1 MNEEWVIERIEHI
14 RNKKLPSD
22 QQRLL
27 VLLAEKD
34 DKTPKEEQDFKA
46 LVRAEKAVARLEKAA
61 EKVANSK
68 TKVSRILKAE
78 RSAKEK
84 ARTHELIKSAGLLI
98 MAGLVDSATGE
109 PLWDRGELLGAL
121 TSMAEAQIDNEKRNF
136 WREKGNRIIASKTS
150 SAI

>member
-14 RNKKLPSD
+14 RNKKSPSD

-27 VLLAEKD
+27 LLLCEKE

-61 EKVANSK
+61 EKVASSK
-68 TKVSRILKAE
+68 TKVSKILKAE

-109 PLWDRGELLGAL
+109 PLWDRDELLGAL
-121 TSMAEAQIDNEKRNF
+121 TSMAEAQIDPIKRKSWKEN
-136 WREKGNRIIASKTS
+136 GSKLIHDFS
-150 SAI
+150 

>member
-14 RNKKLPSD
+14 RNKKSPSD

-27 VLLAEKD
+27 ILLAEKD

-61 EKVANSK
+61 EKVASSK
-68 TKVSRILKAE
+68 SKVSKILKAE

-84 ARTHELIKSAGLLI
+84 ARTHELIKSALILIEAGMVDSSTGKILIDKDLLI
-98 MAGLVDSATGE
+98 SKLRE
-109 PLWDRGELLGAL
+109 
-121 TSMAEAQIDNEKRNF
+121 IKNETN
-136 WREKGNRIIASKTS
+136 
-150 SAI
+150 

>member
-1 MNEEWVIERIEHI
+1 MNEEWVIERVEHI
-14 RNKKLPSD
+14 RSKKSPSD

-27 VLLAEKD
+27 ILLAEKD

-46 LVRAEKAVARLEKAA
+46 LIRAEKAVARLEKAA
-61 EKVANSK
+61 AKVASSK
-68 TKVSRILKAE
+68 TRVSKILKAE

-121 TSMAEAQIDNEKRNF
+121 TSMAEAQIDPIKRKS
-136 WREKGNRIIASKTS
+136 WKEKGSKLIHDFS
-150 SAI
+150 

>member
-14 RNKKLPSD
+14 RNKKSPSD

-27 VLLAEKD
+27 ILLCEKE

-61 EKVANSK
+61 EKVASSK
-68 TKVSRILKAE
+68 TKVSKILKAE

-98 MAGLVDSATGE
+98 MAGLVDSATGK
-109 PLWDRGELLGAL
+109 PLWDPKELLEDL
-121 TSMAEAQIDNEKRNF
+121 
-136 WREKGNRIIASKTS
+136 SKISKNKFDKSTV
-150 SAI
+150 

>member
-1 MNEEWVIERIEHI
+1 MDDKWLIERIEHI
-14 RNKKLPSD
+14 RNKKSPSD

-27 VLLAEKD
+27 VLLHEKD

-61 EKVANSK
+61 EKVASSK
-68 TKVSRILKAE
+68 TKVSKILKAE
-78 RSAKEK
+78 RSAKDR

-109 PLWDRGELLGAL
+109 PIWDRCELLGAL
-121 TSMAEAQIDNEKRNF
+121 SSMADAKIDEARRKM
-136 WREKGNRIIASKTS
+136 WKEKGLTLLKIDPRSGD
-150 SAI
+150 

>member
-1 MNEEWVIERIEHI
+1 MNDEWVIERIEHI
-14 RNKKLPSD
+14 RNKKSPSD

-61 EKVANSK
+61 EKVASSK
-68 TKVSRILKAE
+68 TKVSKILKAE

-84 ARTHELIKSAGLLI
+84 ARTHELIKSASLLI
-98 MAGLVDSATGE
+98 IAGIVDSQTGK
-109 PLWDRGELLGAL
+109 LI
-121 TSMAEAQIDNEKRNF
+121 IDNEKLLL
-136 WREKGNRIIASKTS
+136 ELKKIPSKEGL
-150 SAI
+150 

>member
-1 MNEEWVIERIEHI
+1 MNDKWLIERIEHI
-14 RNKKLPSD
+14 RNKKSPSD

-27 VLLAEKD
+27 VLLCEKE

-61 EKVANSK
+61 EKVASSK
-68 TKVSRILKAE
+68 TKVSKILKAE

-121 TSMAEAQIDNEKRNF
+121 SSLAEAQIDSPERAIWKN
-136 WREKGNRIIASKTS
+136 KGNVMFGKNFHV
-150 SAI
+150 

>member
-14 RNKKLPSD
+14 RNKKSPSD

-27 VLLAEKD
+27 ILLCEKE

-61 EKVANSK
+61 EKVASSK
-68 TKVSRILKAE
+68 TKVSKILKAE

-109 PLWDRGELLGAL
+109 PLWDRDELLGAL
-121 TSMAEAQIDNEKRNF
+121 TSMAEAQIDPIKRKS
-136 WREKGNRIIASKTS
+136 WKEKGSKLIHDFS
-150 SAI
+150 

>member
-14 RNKKLPSD
+14 RNKKSPSD

-34 DKTPKEEQDFKA
+34 DKTPKEEQDLKA

-61 EKVANSK
+61 EKVASSK
-68 TKVSRILKAE
+68 TKVSKILKAE

-98 MAGLVDSATGE
+98 MAGLVDSATGK
-109 PLWDRGELLGAL
+109 PLWDREELLENL
-121 TSMAEAQIDNEKRNF
+121 
-136 WREKGNRIIASKTS
+136 SKISKNKFDKSTV
-150 SAI
+150 

>member
-1 MNEEWVIERIEHI
+1 MNDKWLIERIEHI
-14 RNKKLPSD
+14 RNKKSPSD

-27 VLLAEKD
+27 ILLCEKE

-61 EKVANSK
+61 EKVASSK
-68 TKVSRILKAE
+68 TKVSKILKAE

-98 MAGLVDSATGE
+98 MAGLVDSTTGKI
-109 PLWDRGELLGAL
+109 LWDPEELLGAL
-121 TSMAEAQIDNEKRNF
+121 SSMSEAQIDLSKKSL
-136 WREKGNRIIASKTS
+136 WKEKGAALLQKRIK
-150 SAI
+150 

>member
-14 RNKKLPSD
+14 RNKKSPSD

-27 VLLAEKD
+27 VLLCEKE

-61 EKVANSK
+61 EKVASSK
-68 TKVSRILKAE
+68 TKVSKILKAE

-109 PLWDRGELLGAL
+109 PLWDRDELLGAL
-121 TSMAEAQIDNEKRNF
+121 TSMAEAQIDPIKRKS
-136 WREKGNRIIASKTS
+136 WKEKGSKLIHDFS
-150 SAI
+150 

>member
-1 MNEEWVIERIEHI
+1 MNEEWVIERIEYI
-14 RNKKLPSD
+14 RNKKSPSD

-61 EKVANSK
+61 EKVASSK
-68 TKVSRILKAE
+68 SKVSKILKAE

-84 ARTHELIKSAGLLI
+84 ARTHELIKSALILIEAGMVDSSTGKILIDKDLLI
-98 MAGLVDSATGE
+98 SKLRE
-109 PLWDRGELLGAL
+109 
-121 TSMAEAQIDNEKRNF
+121 IKNETN
-136 WREKGNRIIASKTS
+136 
-150 SAI
+150 

>member
-14 RNKKLPSD
+14 RNKKSPSD

-34 DKTPKEEQDFKA
+34 DKTPKEDQDFKA

-61 EKVANSK
+61 EKVASSK
-68 TKVSRILKAE
+68 SKVSKILKAE

-84 ARTHELIKSAGLLI
+84 ARTHELIKSALILIEAGMVDSSTGKILIDKDLLI
-98 MAGLVDSATGE
+98 SKLRE
-109 PLWDRGELLGAL
+109 
-121 TSMAEAQIDNEKRNF
+121 IKNETN
-136 WREKGNRIIASKTS
+136 
-150 SAI
+150 

>member
-1 MNEEWVIERIEHI
+1 MNDKWLIERIEHI
-14 RNKKLPSD
+14 RNKKSPSD

-27 VLLAEKD
+27 VLLAEKE

-61 EKVANSK
+61 EKVASSK
-68 TKVSRILKAE
+68 TKVSKILKAE

-98 MAGLVDSATGE
+98 MAGLVDSTTGK
-109 PLWDRGELLGAL
+109 PSWNTGELLGAL
-121 TSMAEAQIDNEKRNF
+121 TSMAEAQIDETKRSS
-136 WREKGNRIIASKTS
+136 WRIRGENILKGKIND
-150 SAI
+150 

>member
-14 RNKKLPSD
+14 RNRKSPSD

-27 VLLAEKD
+27 VLLADKD

-61 EKVANSK
+61 EKVASSK
-68 TKVSRILKAE
+68 TKVSKILKAE
-78 RSAKEK
+78 RSAKDK

-98 MAGLVDSATGE
+98 TAGLVDSATGK
-109 PLWDRGELLGAL
+109 LLC
-121 TSMAEAQIDNEKRNF
+121 E
-136 WREKGNRIIASKTS
+136 REDLLNDLLRLAAKKNTAK
-150 SAI
+150 

>member
-1 MNEEWVIERIEHI
+1 MNDEWVIERIEHI
-14 RNKKLPSD
+14 RNKKSPSD

-27 VLLAEKD
+27 VLLAEKE

-61 EKVANSK
+61 EKVASSK
-68 TKVSRILKAE
+68 TKVSKILKAE

-109 PLWDRGELLGAL
+109 PLWDRDELLGAL
-121 TSMAEAQIDNEKRNF
+121 TSMAEAQIDPIKRKS
-136 WREKGNRIIASKTS
+136 WKEKGSKLIHDFS
-150 SAI
+150 

>member
-1 MNEEWVIERIEHI
+1 MNEEWIIERIEHI
-14 RNKKLPSD
+14 RNKKSPSD

-61 EKVANSK
+61 EKVASSK
-68 TKVSRILKAE
+68 SKVSKILKAE

-84 ARTHELIKSAGLLI
+84 ARTHELIKSALILIEAGMVDSSTGKILIDKDLLI
-98 MAGLVDSATGE
+98 SKLRE
-109 PLWDRGELLGAL
+109 
-121 TSMAEAQIDNEKRNF
+121 IKNESN
-136 WREKGNRIIASKTS
+136 
-150 SAI
+150 

>member
-1 MNEEWVIERIEHI
+1 MNDEWVIERIEHI
-14 RNKKLPSD
+14 RNKKSPSD

-61 EKVANSK
+61 EKVASSK
-68 TKVSRILKAE
+68 TKVSKILKAE

-84 ARTHELIKSAGLLI
+84 ARTHELIQSAGLLI
-98 MAGLVDSATGE
+98 MAGLIDSQTGK
-109 PLWDRGELLGAL
+109 PIWDKSELLGAL
-121 TSMAEAQIDNEKRNF
+121 SSMAEANID
-136 WREKGNRIIASKTS
+136 ASKKEYWKKKGLG
-150 SAI
+150 ILNDKQ

>member
-1 MNEEWVIERIEHI
+1 MNDKWLIERIEHI
-14 RNKKLPSD
+14 RNKKSPSD

-61 EKVANSK
+61 EKVASSK
-68 TKVSRILKAE
+68 TKVSKILKAE

-84 ARTHELIKSAGLLI
+84 ARTHELIKSALILIEAGMVDSSTGKILIDKDLLI
-98 MAGLVDSATGE
+98 SKLRE
-109 PLWDRGELLGAL
+109 
-121 TSMAEAQIDNEKRNF
+121 IKNETN
-136 WREKGNRIIASKTS
+136 
-150 SAI
+150 

>member
-14 RNKKLPSD
+14 RNKKSPSD

-27 VLLAEKD
+27 VLLCEKD

-61 EKVANSK
+61 EKVASSK
-68 TKVSRILKAE
+68 TKVSKILKAE

-98 MAGLVDSATGE
+98 MAGLVDSATGK
-109 PLWDRGELLGAL
+109 PLWDPKELLEDL
-121 TSMAEAQIDNEKRNF
+121 
-136 WREKGNRIIASKTS
+136 SKISKNKFDESTV
-150 SAI
+150 

>member
-1 MNEEWVIERIEHI
+1 MNDKWLIERIEHI
-14 RNKKLPSD
+14 RNKKSPSD

-27 VLLAEKD
+27 VLLCEKE

-46 LVRAEKAVARLEKAA
+46 LVRAEKAVARLERAA
-61 EKVANSK
+61 EKVASSK
-68 TKVSRILKAE
+68 TKVSKILKAE

-109 PLWDRGELLGAL
+109 PLWNREELLGAL
-121 TSMAEAQIDNEKRNF
+121 SSMAEAKIDDVKRRS
-136 WREKGNRIIASKTS
+136 WKVKGNDIFERKKNA
-150 SAI
+150 

>member
-14 RNKKLPSD
+14 RNKKSPSD

-61 EKVANSK
+61 EKVASSK
-68 TKVSRILKAE
+68 TKVSKILKAE

-84 ARTHELIKSAGLLI
+84 ARTRELIQSAGLLI

-109 PLWDRGELLGAL
+109 PLWDRAELLGAL
-121 TSMAEAQIDNEKRNF
+121 ASMAEAQIDNEKRHF
-136 WREKGNRIIASKTS
+136 WRVKGNKVMSTRR
-150 SAI
+150 

>member
-14 RNKKLPSD
+14 RSKKSPSD

-61 EKVANSK
+61 EKVASSK
-68 TKVSRILKAE
+68 TKVSKILKAE

-98 MAGLVDSATGE
+98 MAGLVDSATGV

-121 TSMAEAQIDNEKRNF
+121 ASMAEAHIDDTKKQSWRAKGYQIIKKKDSE
-136 WREKGNRIIASKTS
+136 
-150 SAI
+150 